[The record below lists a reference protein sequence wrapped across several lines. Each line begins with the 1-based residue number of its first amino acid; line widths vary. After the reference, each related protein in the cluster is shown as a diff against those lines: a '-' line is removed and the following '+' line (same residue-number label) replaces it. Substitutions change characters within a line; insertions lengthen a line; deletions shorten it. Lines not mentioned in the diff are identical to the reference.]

1 MAIPIILYDENHER
15 VGETYHRRAKQLV
28 RSGRGHWLEEGHS
41 MMLTSYLSAEK
52 YPLPHSKE
60 EVPTMT
66 ESVYNNN
73 GIAYEE
79 PKAPTTASN
88 DLLMYL
94 AKQNV
99 AQKKSLIRHVVAYAI
114 AWAVILSSLNFGG
127 PAFRAR
133 PAFRAS
139 NVAVAT
145 NTTQEQQAMRNI
157 SVYEFRQPNAWF
169 NVDEFLDELYRELQY
184 ELSYARFNVERA
196 LDELYNELRLF
207 SPNNI
212 PHELFVHESGT
223 SYVITSPRRGF
234 TLNQAGD
241 MSVSAYSWPVTG
253 SVRGNGLWHFVFGI
267 MFAWVVWIAVRS
279 FKVARRHLQNRA
291 PSPPR
296 PDPVA
301 MEYQRLRS
309 MSVDSPA

>member
-15 VGETYHRRAKQLV
+15 VGETYHRRAKQLIK
-28 RSGRGHWLEEGHS
+28 SGRGHWLEEGHS
-41 MMLTSYLSAEK
+41 MMLTSYLSAD
-52 YPLPHSKE
+52 PPTKE

-73 GIAYEE
+73 GIAHEE
-79 PKAPTTASN
+79 PKAPTSASN

-114 AWAVILSSLNFGG
+114 AWAVILSSFNFGG
-127 PAFRAR
+127 SAFRAR
-133 PAFRAS
+133 PAFRAAN
-139 NVAVAT
+139 NVAISTGTAP
-145 NTTQEQQAMRNI
+145 EQQAMRNI
-157 SVYEFRQPNAWF
+157 GVYEFRQPNARF
-169 NVDEFLDELYRELQY
+169 NVDGFLNELYHELHY
-184 ELSYARFNVERA
+184 ELSYARYNIDRA
-196 LDELYNELRLF
+196 LEELYNELRFVL
-207 SPNNI
+207 PNNI
-212 PHELFVHESGT
+212 PRELFVSESGT
-223 SYVITSPRRGF
+223 SYVITPPRREF
-234 TLNQAGD
+234 TLNETGSIHLSAQA
-241 MSVSAYSWPVTG
+241 WPATG

-267 MFAWVVWIAVRS
+267 MAAWGVWIAVRG

-296 PDPVA
+296 LDPVA
-301 MEYQRLRS
+301 IEYQRLRS